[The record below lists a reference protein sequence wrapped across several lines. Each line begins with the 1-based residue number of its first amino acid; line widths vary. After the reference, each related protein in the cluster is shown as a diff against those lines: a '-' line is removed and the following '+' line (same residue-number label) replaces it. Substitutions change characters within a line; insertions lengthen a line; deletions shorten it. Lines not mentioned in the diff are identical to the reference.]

1 MWRKVTELQE
11 ALEQISEIRLRM
23 ARGEVFTGYRAAP
36 AAISGLLA
44 IGAGILQPLVAP
56 SPLSQPGPYLALWI
70 GVALFSAVIGVLL
83 LRLRPKRTDSTRLG
97 RQTTWLAVEQFIPAM
112 LAGGLLTLA
121 LMRYAP
127 ESLWLLPG
135 LWQVL
140 FSLGLF
146 ASCRMLPRGLVAV
159 AVWFLVSGFLCF
171 RFAAGEHAFSPWAM
185 ALPFGAGQLM
195 AAGVLYWSLERWDG
209 RQA

>member
-23 ARGEVFTGYRAAP
+23 ARSEVFTGYRALP

-44 IGAGILQPLVAP
+44 TAAGFVQPLVAP
-56 SPLSQPGPYLALWI
+56 SPARDPMPYLVLWI
-70 GVALFSAVIGVLL
+70 GAALLSALIGVVL
-83 LRLRPKRTDSTRLG
+83 LRLRPKPADSTRLG
-97 RQTTWLAVEQFIPAM
+97 RQTTWLAVEQFLPAM
-112 LAGGLLTLA
+112 LAGGLLTMALA
-121 LMRYAP
+121 RYAP
-127 ESLWLLPG
+127 ATLWLLPG
-135 LWQVL
+135 LWQIL

-146 ASCRMLPRGLVAV
+146 ASCRVLPRGMVGV
-159 AVWFLVSGFLCF
+159 AVWFLVTGFLCF
-171 RFAAGEHAFSPWAM
+171 RFAAGENAFSPWAM
-185 ALPFGAGQLM
+185 ALPFGVGQLM